1 MPPLSRQRYRPLL
14 SIVNGH
20 AHASSD
26 DHEDGIAADKETHRP
41 PRPILAVS
49 PSKLRMRFDRETATP
64 EQPKKQ
70 TRQEVIELDD
80 SPVGQKARKTEA
92 EKTYPSPNNTD
103 SRRSSQ
109 NEVIMLDE
117 EEDFNASPKASSS
130 DVEEEEAVSA
140 VPSEVKGVSGFR
152 ISGVTVAKPVAKRK
166 EEPKPQWRDP
176 SAQEVLPGKKRKMV
190 SDAEL
195 EGFSD
200 DEPSWM
206 REEAK
211 KLKNMHTGSKQRK
224 TKANP
229 QVFMPKSSSQQS
241 QYGKEA
247 AMKQKIA
254 EKQFRKSEAAAL
266 KHKAKTSPIKK
277 FKMVGALDYGSTSLS
292 QTTISVQTSQ
302 TSAGAEAEDPRI
314 DDSPLTE
321 ISEDEM
327 EEIDL
332 SGDAPNVKCG
342 HCGAALKRSL
352 LEDFQDEVLR
362 GRELTYKWQKRFCR
376 WHQQQ
381 DAEAQWQERGY
392 PEIDWKH
399 LSLRMHAHDSF
410 LEDIVNDQVDSHY
423 RNELKNKSKKSRKDL
438 EHLITGHD
446 TRGGASMGYYGP
458 KGEKLIT
465 EHIISRF
472 TNDIRQRSK
481 KDKLVSTSGV
491 QGGVSGFVQ
500 VVLAPHLV
508 ELLVKEDM
516 DLNGDDWES
525 RAREIISESTQLGEL
540 MHPEEED
547 DKVDDIDTAHVIAV
561 VDEDDY
567 V

>member
-1 MPPLSRQRYRPLL
+1 MPARYRPLL

-26 DHEDGIAADKETHRP
+26 DHGDGIAADKENRTP
-41 PRPILAVS
+41 AKSIAAVS
-49 PSKLRMRFDRETATP
+49 PSKRRMRFDRKTATP
-64 EQPKKQ
+64 EQAKK
-70 TRQEVIELDD
+70 RVPEEVIQLDD
-80 SPVGQKARKTEA
+80 SPVKQKARKTAA
-92 EKTYPSPNNTD
+92 EQTYPSPENTE

-109 NEVIMLDE
+109 NEVIMLDD
-117 EEDFNASPKASSS
+117 EEDYNASPKGSSS
-130 DVEEEEAVSA
+130 DVEEEAAPAVR
-140 VPSEVKGVSGFR
+140 SEVKGASGFKM
-152 ISGVTVAKPVAKRK
+152 SSVTVAKPVAKRK

-176 SAQEVLPGKKRKMV
+176 RAQEVLPGKKRKIV

-195 EGFSD
+195 GDDSD
-200 DEPSWM
+200 SGPEWM
-206 REEAK
+206 KGKKAK
-211 KLKNMHTGSKQRK
+211 TLRNVHAGSKQTK
-224 TKANP
+224 TKP
-229 QVFMPKSSSQQS
+229 KVDIFMPKSSSQQS

-254 EKQFRKSEAAAL
+254 EKQFQKSEAAAL
-266 KHKAKTSPIKK
+266 KQKAKTSPMKK
-277 FKMVGALDYGSTSLS
+277 FKMVEALDYGLTASSQATSA
-292 QTTISVQTSQ
+292 VQTSQ
-302 TSAGAEAEDPRI
+302 TSPGAEVEGSGI

-332 SGDAPNVKCG
+332 SEEVPTVKCG
-342 HCGAALKRSL
+342 HCGEALKRSL

-381 DAEAQWQERGY
+381 NAEAQWRERGY
-392 PEIDWKH
+392 PEIDWKQ
-399 LSLRMHAHDSF
+399 LPLRMHAHDSF
-410 LEDIVNDQVDSHY
+410 LKDIVNDQVDSHY
-423 RNELKNKSKKSRKDL
+423 RDELKNKSKKSRKDL
-438 EHLITGHD
+438 EHVITGHD
-446 TRGGASMGYYGP
+446 SRGGASMGYYGP
-458 KGEKLIT
+458 KGEKMIT

-472 TNDIRQRSK
+472 TSDIRQRSK

-516 DLNGDDWES
+516 NLDGDDWES
-525 RAREIISESTQLGEL
+525 RAREIIAESTHLGEL
-540 MHPEEED
+540 LHPEEED
-547 DKVDDIDTAHVIAV
+547 DKVDDIDTAHVIAI
-561 VDEDDY
+561 VDNDDDD
-567 V
+567 